1 MTTIVSIAELQQAGV
16 TLEAGE
22 AVAVAQ
28 QLIQTLRHRDDAGVV
43 EPPYGPPT
51 AANVILNADGSVSC
65 AACGTTPAIFEIAI
79 FLDALLPAGSAHVP
93 GGLRYTIA
101 RGLLEVDVAPF
112 DSLDDFSKA
121 LTRHET
127 GPRGEVVRRLL
138 RRAESARAFAPG
150 GRNDRRRARTTEL
163 RRALREADAQLY
175 ARQVAAATP
184 LAAPPI
190 RRRAEA
196 AVAVC
201 LGSGM
206 MLIATGE
213 FMQGRP
219 PKAEPAPVVR
229 AAAQPVPAIHVQPVQ
244 LTQERGASGQA
255 TARQVSADQSAPSPR
270 RAMAGPA
277 SAIQP
282 ASRAADSSRPVP
294 RVWPEPR
301 EQSDRVLAKRTARSS
316 TTIRSAHAPHP
327 GVMDRLRLRWLRNAF
342 SIRAD
347 DL

>member
-1 MTTIVSIAELQQAGV
+1 MTTTASIAELQQAGV

-22 AVAVAQ
+22 AVAVAL
-28 QLIQTLRHRDDAGVV
+28 QLIQTLRNRDDAGVV

-51 AANVILNADGSVSC
+51 AANVILNTDGSVSC

-93 GGLRYTIA
+93 GNLRYTIA

-112 DSLDDFSKA
+112 DSLDDFSQA
-121 LTRHET
+121 LARHES
-127 GPRGEVVRRLL
+127 GPRGEVVGRLV
-138 RRAESARAFAPG
+138 RRAESARAFGPG
-150 GRNDRRRARTTEL
+150 GRPDRRRARTTEL

-175 ARQVAAATP
+175 ARQVVAVTP
-184 LAAPPI
+184 LAPPPI
-190 RRRAEA
+190 PRRAQA

-213 FMQGRP
+213 FMHGRP

-229 AAAQPVPAIHVQPVQ
+229 AAAQPSQAPQVQPVQ
-244 LTQERGASGQA
+244 LTQVPGPSGQT
-255 TARQVSADQSAPSPR
+255 TARQVSTDRSAPPPR
-270 RAMAGPA
+270 RTMQRPA
-277 SAIQP
+277 SVIQP
-282 ASRAADSSRPVP
+282 ASRAADSPRPVP

-301 EQSDRVLAKRTARSS
+301 QQSERLPVKRAVRSS
-316 TTIRSAHAPHP
+316 TTISSAVAPHP

-342 SIRAD
+342 SVRAD
-347 DL
+347 AL